1 MYYVRHNYVYSRDK
15 YALLGASGWRYS
27 LPSCCNNSLYK
38 LGFFLYDIA
47 VDELLLDLFIFAFA
61 KACWSFQQKM
71 KEMVC
76 PSLWCAILFYG
87 TFFFPTFIRL
97 IFSVL
102 NVFAAENAMR
112 VYT

>member
-47 VDELLLDLFIFAFA
+47 VDELLLDLYFCICKSMLEF
-61 KACWSFQQKM
+61 STENEGNGM
-71 KEMVC
+71 SIIMVC
-76 PSLWCAILFYG
+76 NTLLWNF
-87 TFFFPTFIRL
+87 FFFPL
-97 IFSVL
+97 LYV
-102 NVFAAENAMR
+102 
-112 VYT
+112 

>member
-87 TFFFPTFIRL
+87 TFFFSTFIRL